1 MVRTIVEST
10 FSQARSLKRF
20 HLTPSRKGMRIF
32 SRMPPMKRTED
43 IVRRQYEAA
52 GYQVYRNG
60 WPDFLVVKD
69 GVGFGVE
76 VKRVR
81 ATGSGSEVLSDAQ
94 VDMQTALH
102 KLGLST
108 VIS

>member
-1 MVRTIVEST
+1 
-10 FSQARSLKRF
+10 
-20 HLTPSRKGMRIF
+20 
-32 SRMPPMKRTED
+32 MKRTED

-108 VIS
+108 VISWVVESDTQRESETEIGRAHV